1 MTESPTQKADINSF
15 QEYKDTERRKK
26 KEHRKKEKQFTEEKT
41 LQEGYAGR
49 GVR

>member
-15 QEYKDTERRKK
+15 QGYKDTERRKK